1 MVPLL
6 PSRVVSK
13 SYRTIADLIPDPNN
27 TCDIVQI
34 RNGATPAELEAA
46 EVGTVGRDGKY
57 SEAFLIK
64 VYRVR
69 TPGNRPLDEA
79 PRLKVNYF
87 EADK

>member
-1 MVPLL
+1 MV
-6 PSRVVSK
+6 VGG
-13 SYRTIADLIPDPNN
+13 RTIP
-27 TCDIVQI
+27 
-34 RNGATPAELEAA
+34 
-46 EVGTVGRDGKY
+46 K
-57 SEAFLIK
+57 IK

>member
-1 MVPLL
+1 M
-6 PSRVVSK
+6 K
-13 SYRTIADLIPDPNN
+13 IN
-27 TCDIVQI
+27 
-34 RNGATPAELEAA
+34 
-46 EVGTVGRDGKY
+46 
-57 SEAFLIK
+57 IK